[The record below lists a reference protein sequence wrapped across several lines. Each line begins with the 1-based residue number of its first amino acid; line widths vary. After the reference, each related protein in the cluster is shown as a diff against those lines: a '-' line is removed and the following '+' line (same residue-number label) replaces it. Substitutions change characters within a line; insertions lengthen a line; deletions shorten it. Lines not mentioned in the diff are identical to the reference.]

1 MCRRE
6 KISARNLTRVARF
19 RVQGAARHRVVWQ
32 CLAAS
37 SNKARPYRLNEL
49 IPIKLLL

>member
-1 MCRRE
+1 MYRRE
-6 KISARNLTRVARF
+6 RISARNLTRVARSKG
-19 RVQGAARHRVVWQ
+19 QGAARHRVVWQ
-32 CLAAS
+32 CLAVS